1 MGTTNSPTTYYFLSL
16 ISFFFFILKIF
27 FISTTNENLL
37 VAQALFSYIFL
48 LCSLV
53 FFISFHFFNDFYFLQ
68 YQSTLCRLLFRRN
81 RHLKPFLPLSCIP
94 FVRLWVILKLQFAL
108 VLV

>member
-16 ISFFFFILKIF
+16 ISFFFFILKF
-27 FISTTNENLL
+27 FFLFRPPMKTSWSPKPF
-37 VAQALFSYIFL
+37 FSYIFL

-53 FFISFHFFNDFYFLQ
+53 LFISFHFFQ
-68 YQSTLCRLLFRRN
+68 YQSILCRLLFRRN

-108 VLV
+108 VLI